1 MGAAQVS
8 EAGRLR
14 WRCRRG
20 MRELDQLLGW
30 WLDARYAQAG
40 EEARAA
46 FLALL
51 EQPDPD
57 LWQWLQGHAMPD
69 DARIRLI
76 IDEIRTRDRV

>member
-1 MGAAQVS
+1 MS
-8 EAGRLR
+8 ETGRLH

-30 WLDARYAQAG
+30 YLHERYVQVDNATK
-40 EEARAA
+40 AA
-46 FLALL
+46 FSSLL

-57 LWQWLQGHAMPD
+57 LWHWLQGVAVPGNSD
-69 DARIRLI
+69 WRRI